1 MTMANHAVLVVD
13 DDGLTT
19 SQVAWLLDEGGHR
32 WESAASVAEA
42 LQKLETSSF
51 DAVLLDMYL
60 PDGTGL
66 VVLER
71 ALKIDSGPVVLMMTA
86 RAEIRSAVDA
96 MRQGAADFIEKPL
109 DLDDLRTRL
118 DRALDTAALR
128 RKLAVYEAKDRDNFA
143 PISLSP
149 AFKKALALADR
160 VASTP
165 SSSALLLGESG
176 VGKEVLASR
185 IHTSSPRRRGPF
197 VRVNLAAIPDSMVE
211 AELFG
216 SVRGAYTD
224 AKRDRAGHFASAEG
238 GTLLLDEIGEFKIEL
253 QAKLLRV
260 LESKQFFPVGA
271 DRERRTNVR
280 VLAATNRDPHD
291 LIARGLL
298 REDLYYRLATVEIV
312 IPPLRDRAEDLMPL
326 ADHFLAVFSREFNRA
341 HLKFAPETIR
351 AIEAY
356 PWPGNVRELRNAI
369 ERAVIMSDHGVIE
382 VASLGLLA
390 RASSSLASMPP
401 EVTRLDDVE
410 RLHILKML
418 ERAGGSRTRAAKL
431 LGLSRSTLWEKLKR
445 FGVE

>member
-1 MTMANHAVLVVD
+1 MTMVNHAVLVVD

-19 SQVAWLLDEGGHR
+19 SQVAWLLEDGGHR
-32 WESAASVAEA
+32 WEAASSVAEA

-60 PDGTGL
+60 PDGTGF

-71 ALKIDSGPVVLMMTA
+71 ALKIDAGPVVLMMTA

-128 RKLAVYEAKDRDNFA
+128 RKLAVYEARDRDNFA
-143 PISLSP
+143 PVSQSS

-185 IHTSSPRRRGPF
+185 IHSSSPRRRGPF

-224 AKRDRAGHFASAEG
+224 SKRDRAGHFASAEG
-238 GTLLLDEIGEFKIEL
+238 GTLLLDEIGEFKVEL

-291 LIARGLL
+291 LIERGLL

-312 IPPLRDRAEDLMPL
+312 IPPLRERAEDLMPL
-326 ADHFLAVFSREFNRA
+326 ADHFLGLFSREFNRTQ
-341 HLKFAPETIR
+341 LRFAPDAIR

-382 VASLGLLA
+382 VASLGLVA
-390 RASSSLASMPP
+390 RAPTSLATTPL
-401 EVTRLDDVE
+401 EITRLDDIE
-410 RLHILKML
+410 RLHILRVL
-418 ERAGGSRTRAAKL
+418 ELSGGSRSRAAKL